1 MQKSTNTKRQPG
13 RVIPFERDGDFFL
26 RRGSER
32 LERNDLL
39 EAISNYHQAYRRD
52 PGNVE
57 IQLAIAEVLTE
68 MHRYEESNRM
78 LFPLLSMEESPAEC
92 FFGIACNFLGLQEFS
107 HAHDSLESY
116 LALDPDGEY
125 VADALD
131 MLDVIE
137 DEHMLYSMPG
147 VQQPEERD
155 ALGACARG
163 RQLLEN
169 GRMEEAVR
177 LLQDAAKKQPEF
189 LFIRSNLA
197 LAYFCRKDFKRA
209 MECIRQVLAEAPDD
223 VQAHCNML
231 LFLHAARDEAGIEK
245 ELAFLK
251 ASATEDPQDWNRMA
265 VVFMEIGHMQDAL
278 PVLKKLQ
285 TAFPY
290 DEGTLHRMGVCRYH
304 LGQYRQAQLCY
315 DRLLKID
322 PQDTIAAYYRRVCR
336 KAADGRAESVDWLYH
351 YQVPYLEVLR
361 RVRLINEASRQPR
374 EQLRERWQKD
384 DAFRTLMIWSLRL
397 PEPAAKRA
405 VLSMIAGFGDREA
418 ERVLRHFQL
427 DQFQPDSI
435 KQDVFA
441 MLKHLSA
448 QEPYIAYIDGRL
460 VQSRVSVRSI
470 AKDKNISAPYQRA
483 LELALEHMQKL
494 RPAGCVVE
502 AAEVFA
508 RYIKNAGEPPEMR
521 EQQVYAF
528 AAALEYIACRN
539 QGEEVTKAQLAA
551 EYEVSLV
558 RLNNAVSKVLRALES

>member
-1 MQKSTNTKRQPG
+1 MTNTNKTNARPA
-13 RVIPFERDGDFFL
+13 RVIPFERDGEFFL

-52 PGNVE
+52 PENVE
-57 IQLAIAEVLTE
+57 VQLAIAEVLTE
-68 MHRYEESNRM
+68 MHRYEESNRL
-78 LFPLLSMEESPAEC
+78 LFPLLSLEDSPAEC

-125 VADALD
+125 VSDALD

-147 VQQPEERD
+147 VQPPEERE
-155 ALGACARG
+155 ALNACARG
-163 RQLLEN
+163 RQYLEN
-169 GRMEEAVR
+169 GRMEEAVK
-177 LLQDAAKKQPEF
+177 LLQDAAKKQPEY
-189 LFIRSNLA
+189 LFVRSNLA

-209 MECIRQVLAEAPDD
+209 MESVREVLEEAPDD

-231 LFLHAARDEAGIEK
+231 LFLHAARDEEGENK
-245 ELAFLK
+245 ELALLT
-251 ASATEDPQDWNRMA
+251 ASATDDPQDWNRMA
-265 VVFMEIGHMQDAL
+265 VVFMEVGHMQQAL

-304 LGQYRQAQLCY
+304 LGQYKQAQACY

-322 PQDTIAAYYRRVCR
+322 PQDTIASYYRRVCR
-336 KAADGRAESVDWLYH
+336 RAADGKAETVDWLYH

-374 EQLRERWQKD
+374 ETLRERWQRD
-384 DAFRTLMIWSLRL
+384 ENFRALMVWSLRL
-397 PEPAAKRA
+397 PEPSAKRA
-405 VLSMIAGFGDREA
+405 VLSMISAFGDKEA
-418 ERVLRHFQL
+418 ERALRRFQL
-427 DQFQPDSI
+427 DQAQPDSV

-441 MLKHLSA
+441 MLKHMAA
-448 QEPYIAYIDGRL
+448 QEPYIAYIGGKL
-460 VQSRVSVRSI
+460 VQSRVNMRSVVRD
-470 AKDKNISAPYQRA
+470 ARISAPYQRA

-494 RPAGCVVE
+494 RPPACVVE

-508 RYIKNAGEPPEMR
+508 RYIKSAGEPPQMR

-528 AAALEYIACRN
+528 AAALEYVSCRN
-539 QGEEVTKAQLAA
+539 QNVEVTKAQLAA
-551 EYEVSLV
+551 EYEISLI
-558 RLNNAVSKVLRALES
+558 RLNNAVSKLLRALET